1 MAAFPRNKFVGLVA
15 ATSAN
20 GTARLGAALPMNK
33 VGKSGVVI
41 QCITALTTASV
52 TAQYTVQG
60 SNDNVNWDDI
70 RPLNAP
76 ANVITATGTGSA
88 VTTRTG
94 LILDQAAASY
104 LYVRCN
110 ALLAGAAT
118 AGADQTTVTYQWQQ
132 NDF

>member
-1 MAAFPRNKFVGLVA
+1 MAAFPRNKLVGLAA

-33 VGKSGVVI
+33 VGKSGVIV
-41 QCITALTTASV
+41 QCIAALTTSAV
-52 TAQYTVQG
+52 TAQFTVQG
-60 SNDNVNWDDI
+60 SNDNVSWDDI

-76 ANVITATGTGSA
+76 ANVITATGTGA
-88 VTTRTG
+88 PVTTRTG
-94 LILDQAAASY
+94 LVLDQAAASY
-104 LYVRCN
+104 LYIRCN